1 MASLVVRQE
10 KKIITDAWAAQTWK
24 VALLSS
30 SFTYNYNTHTT
41 YATLTNE
48 IVGTGYT
55 AGGATLTGKAS
66 SYVNATTVMLD
77 ANDTS
82 WGPGATLTNV
92 KYAACY
98 DTSTGALRAL
108 YELTTAQSCTNATFT
123 LQWNSAGLIR
133 IA

>member
-1 MASLVVRQE
+1 M
-10 KKIITDAWAAQTWK
+10 I
-24 VALLSS
+24 
-30 SFTYNYNTHTT
+30 
-41 YATLTNE
+41 
-48 IVGTGYT
+48 
-55 AGGATLTGKAS
+55 
-66 SYVNATTVMLD
+66 
-77 ANDTS
+77 TS

-98 DTSTGALRAL
+98 DTSTGAFRAL